1 VNISLCVFKRLFLV
15 SPSFAAAAAAAGV
28 VLTGAAAA
36 GGPDDNQQLL
46 MLRLAAAAGRTEAV
60 ALLLAEF
67 GGQQGSPR
75 CETCLRA
82 VLRGAVHAGQVAL
95 LQVRHATFKFMCCCF
110 AKTAVLCVDICMKMC
125 A

>member
-1 VNISLCVFKRLFLV
+1 LRVFRRPILASQLF
-15 SPSFAAAAAAAGV
+15 AAAGV

-75 CETCLRA
+75 SETCLRA

-95 LQVRHATFKFMCCCF
+95 LQVRRVTCCCI
-110 AKTAVLCVDICMKMC
+110 AASVSARLKYCL
-125 A
+125 